1 MSLEENKALIRRFL
15 DEGYNKRN
23 LTIADEL
30 LSPNLVISFFGSV
43 LKGPEGW
50 KKLANVFLT
59 AFPDIYVTIEE
70 TIAEGDKVVA
80 NWSCS
85 GTHKGPLR
93 GIAPTGKEV
102 TWKGIAIYR
111 IADNKIVE
119 AEGLNDALSIM
130 QQIGAI
136 PSTE

>member
-1 MSLEENKALIRRFL
+1 MKLTLEENKVLVRRFL
-15 DEGYNKRN
+15 EEGYNKRN
-23 LTIADEL
+23 LAIADEL
-30 LSPNLVISFFGSV
+30 LSPTLVISFFGSV

-59 AFPDIYVTIEE
+59 AFPDIYVSIEE

-80 NWSCS
+80 SWTCR
-85 GTHKGPLR
+85 GTHKGPLK
-93 GIAPTGKEV
+93 GVAPTGKVV

-111 IADNKIVE
+111 VSDGKIVE
-119 AEGLNDALSIM
+119 AEGLNDALGIM

-136 PSTE
+136 PA